1 MGEKG
6 VREVHCPEG
15 DNPSRAPLPR
25 YAQSR
30 LDKRMGPNNGRADVG
45 MNDGAQ
51 DASRFLLLPVVIH
64 DDVCMRLRKIRTIR
78 SLLEKP
84 LSADHTST

>member
-30 LDKRMGPNNGRADVG
+30 VDKRMGANNGRTDVG

-51 DASRFLLLPVVIH
+51 HASRFLLLPVVIH
-64 DDVCMRLRKIRTIR
+64 DGVCMRLRKIRAIR
-78 SLLEKP
+78 SLLEKS
-84 LSADHTST
+84 LSEDHTST

>member
-1 MGEKG
+1 M
-6 VREVHCPEG
+6 REVHCPEG

-30 LDKRMGPNNGRADVG
+30 VNTRMGANNGRADVG

-51 DASRFLLLPVVIH
+51 HASRFLLLPVVIH
-64 DDVCMRLRKIRTIR
+64 DGVCMRLRKNRAIR

>member
-1 MGEKG
+1 M
-6 VREVHCPEG
+6 REVHCPEG

-30 LDKRMGPNNGRADVG
+30 VEKRMGANDGRTDVG

-51 DASRFLLLPVVIH
+51 HASCFLLLPVVIH
-64 DDVCMRLRKIRTIR
+64 NGVCMRLRKIRAIR
-78 SLLEKP
+78 SLFEKT
-84 LSADHTST
+84 LSEDHTST